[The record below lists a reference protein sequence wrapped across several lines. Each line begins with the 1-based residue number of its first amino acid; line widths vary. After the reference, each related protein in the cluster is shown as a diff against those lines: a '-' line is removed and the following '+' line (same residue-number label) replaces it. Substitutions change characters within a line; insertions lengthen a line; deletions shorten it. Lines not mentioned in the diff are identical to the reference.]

1 MRGCAEVGAG
11 VGASDG
17 KKRSVDSSP
26 QPRSFFTPPRLSSPQ
41 VSVWHGAVL
50 RGDLNHIRVGAG
62 SAVLDRAVLH
72 AARSSPTGLPAS
84 TVVGKN
90 VTVGQ
95 RCLLRSATVGDAAVL
110 GDGCILMEG
119 SVVGAASVLAPG
131 TVLPPGRA
139 VPEGELWAGVPA
151 SHVRP
156 LTPDEKAAL
165 PALAAGYAR
174 LAAGAAAEELPAG
187 GFVYRDAERVR
198 AVLAEAAKA
207 AGGK

>member
-1 MRGCAEVGAG
+1 MRPAAQT
-11 VGASDG
+11 
-17 KKRSVDSSP
+17 SP
-26 QPRSFFTPPRLSSPQ
+26 TTSLRSFSFQ

-62 SAVLDRAVLH
+62 STILDRAVLH

-84 TVVGKN
+84 TVVGKG
-90 VTVGQ
+90 VTVGE
-95 RCLLRSATVGDAAVL
+95 RCLLRSATVGDSSVL

-119 SVVGAASVLAPG
+119 SVVGASSVLAPG

-139 VPEGELWAGVPA
+139 VPDGELWAGVPA

-156 LTPDEKAAL
+156 LTGDEKAAL

-187 GFVYRDAERVR
+187 GFIYRDAERVR
-198 AVLAEAAKA
+198 EVLAEAAKA
-207 AGGK
+207 AGK